1 VIREHAANTAWLGR
15 PAGILTDAAFFDLP
29 AADQQRQLAPFAWT
43 EFRCPLP
50 SAPPALKLQR
60 AGFQWIDCQL
70 GFRIALKRVTSTP
83 SLEKLDVEFADKQ
96 SFAVPPAEMKVFRH
110 ERFLELPGVTPD
122 KLAERYAAWAARL
135 AANHPTW
142 CLRIVYESR
151 VQGWYLSEP
160 EGESVHLAL
169 AMLHKDASVTGL
181 HLYQKALLAYAS
193 RGAAMGRAAFSVRNT
208 DVHNIYSRL
217 GALFTPPEGCWLHV
231 DPAHE

>member
-1 VIREHAANTAWLGR
+1 VIREHAANTAWLGQ
-15 PAGILTDAAFFDLP
+15 PAGILIDAAFFDLP
-29 AADQQRQLAPFAWT
+29 AAEQQQQLAQFAWT
-43 EFRCPLP
+43 EFRSPLP

-60 AGFQWIDCQL
+60 AGFTWIDCQL
-70 GFRIALKRVTSTP
+70 GFRIALKRVPSTP
-83 SLEKLDVEFADKQ
+83 SLEKLDVEFADKRP
-96 SFAVPPAEMKVFRH
+96 FAVPPAEMKVFRH
-110 ERFLELPGVTPD
+110 ERFLELPGVTPE
-122 KLAERYAAWAARL
+122 KLAERYSAWAARL
-135 AANHPTW
+135 IANHPAW

-169 AMLHKDASVTGL
+169 AMLHQDASVTGL
-181 HLYQKALLAYAS
+181 HLYQKALLSYAS

-231 DPAHE
+231 RH